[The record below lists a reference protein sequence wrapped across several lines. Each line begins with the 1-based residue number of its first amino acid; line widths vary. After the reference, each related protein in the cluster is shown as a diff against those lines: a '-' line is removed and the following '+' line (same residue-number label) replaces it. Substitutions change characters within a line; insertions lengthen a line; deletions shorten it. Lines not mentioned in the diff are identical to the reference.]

1 MASGKIGDIRI
12 SFLAQSSFSAKV
24 KKKSD
29 VENFNRYIYD
39 NAYDTRYGQ
48 RQEKEATRGVCVC
61 VCVCVSFSFLLSP
74 SISFLVIAHS
84 LIDL

>member
-12 SFLAQSSFSAKV
+12 SFLAQSSIRAEV

-29 VENFNRYIYD
+29 VENFSRYIYD

-48 RQEKEATRGVCVC
+48 RQGKEAKSCVWGGGEGVVFLFLAIS
-61 VCVCVSFSFLLSP
+61 VSFSE
-74 SISFLVIAHS
+74 IAHS